1 MLKTEYNEKMPYI
14 NSKEIEFRS
23 VLDKKSFESL
33 KRQAEVIATHKGKT
47 ATHKGKNGLSWTKD
61 LDPKVTKVFQ
71 AVPDA
76 FSSKDL
82 LKSNEGSLSASF
94 IAKNWTETLRRSIRE
109 RDGYICQMPGCNK
122 QQGDK
127 AFDVHHI
134 DYNKENCNYYHNSK
148 YKEMVLNKINTNCVA
163 LRNYEAAAK
172 NLFELCEIQ
181 RSRITSA
188 QNSPDQVRKVE
199 EETPSAAIQE
209 FLVERYG
216 DDQSFKRYGKTK

>member
-94 IAKNWTETLRRSIRE
+94 IAKNWTETLRGKIE
-109 RDGYICQMPGCNK
+109 KEGIQLK
-122 QQGDK
+122 EEEIVLFK
-127 AFDVHHI
+127 KVWDVFQTLL
-134 DYNKENCNYYHNSK
+134 YYHNSK